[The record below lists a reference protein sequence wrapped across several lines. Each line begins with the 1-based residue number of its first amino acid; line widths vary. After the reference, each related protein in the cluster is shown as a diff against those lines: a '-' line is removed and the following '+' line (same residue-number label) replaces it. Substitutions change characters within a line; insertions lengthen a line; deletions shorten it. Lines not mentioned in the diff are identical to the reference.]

1 METVAHTPTESKN
14 NAVASEHTPLDASDG
29 KATDAT
35 GESAGVPIARNG
47 HGAPRAAWRETHK
60 ITRWL
65 HTYLSMISLLLVL
78 FFGATGVTLNHPSW
92 TFGLDGSQQTLSG
105 TLPAGFETNGAV
117 DFLAVSQYMQKM
129 HKVRGDA
136 TDYTADATQGSMSFK
151 GPGYA
156 ADLFFDVDT
165 GAYDLTVDQQGLLA
179 VMNDLHKGRNTAGS
193 WNWTIDVAGGLLVAV
208 AVTGLGL
215 QFFLKRRRA
224 RAYVVA
230 GVGTLISLI
239 LIVVTVN

>member
-1 METVAHTPTESKN
+1 MDTITDRTSETDSDISEQPTDPNERGDDDTPDPGSSRTAEGNST
-14 NAVASEHTPLDASDG
+14 APST
-29 KATDAT
+29 
-35 GESAGVPIARNG
+35 AR
-47 HGAPRAAWRETHK
+47 RETHK

-92 TFGLDGSQQTLSG
+92 TFGMDGSQQTVTG
-105 TLPAGFETNGAV
+105 TLPAGFETNGTV
-117 DFLAVSQYMQKM
+117 DFLAVSQYLQETEG
-129 HKVRGDA
+129 VRGDA
-136 TDYTADATQGSMSFK
+136 MDYTADATQGSMSFK

-156 ADLFFDVDT
+156 ADVFFDVDT

-179 VMNDLHKGRNTAGS
+179 VMNDLHKGRNTGGA

-208 AVTGLGL
+208 AVSGLGL
-215 QFFLKRRRA
+215 QFFLKRRRT

-230 GVGTLISLI
+230 GVGTLLSLA
-239 LIVVTVN
+239 LIVLTVN